1 MLHKKSKFRHL
12 RSIRPH
18 SQVPFRSF
26 WNRRSLFSCHAK
38 VSKTALVTFLKP
50 SSSKKPTYGC
60 TLLTTSSG
68 KLLSWPFAE
77 RDASPSSS
85 GRRAVTPFMRFY
97 GDGTSPSL
105 CVRSLPLNGV
115 ICDELELN
123 LVAWLILWAYQAL
136 SVTSRI
142 LGLVLK
148 LTSSSHGKI
157 C

>member
-1 MLHKKSKFRHL
+1 MLLKMSRFRHL

-18 SQVPFRSF
+18 SQVQFSSFATNVLCSQVTSRCLKRCLLPF
-26 WNRRSLFSCHAK
+26 WNHHHQ
-38 VSKTALVTFLKP
+38 
-50 SSSKKPTYGC
+50 KPTYGC
-60 TLLTTSSG
+60 SLLTTSSG

-85 GRRAVTPFMRFY
+85 GRRAVTPFMRFN

-105 CVRSLPLNGV
+105 GVRSLPLNGV
-115 ICDELELN
+115 ICDELELS